1 MSALAVWMYGERIGE
16 LAPERGRLV
25 FAYAPGVVAS
35 RGGRP
40 VLSVGMPARPRPY
53 RGGAVRAF
61 FDGLLPEGEAR
72 RMIAYDLGLDGDD
85 VFALLVALGRDS
97 AGALVIAPASEAP
110 PEAGTPEPVDDRG
123 IAERLRRL
131 HVEPLGVDERV
142 RLSLA
147 GVQEKLLLARADDR
161 WCLPVD
167 GAPSTHI
174 LKRQHALLPDTV
186 ANEGFCMRLAA
197 HAGLPVAAVSAI
209 AFDGVEVL
217 CVERFDRIRG
227 SGGGEV
233 ARVHQ
238 EDLCQALGLPPQRKY
253 EEAGGPSLRDAAL
266 VLDRWSV
273 DPGAREQLLDLTV
286 LNVAIGNADAH
297 GKNVSLLHL
306 PSGRIEL
313 APAYDLMSTT
323 HYPQASVTPGM
334 LIGGVRD
341 ITAVTLPDLVRE
353 AAGWGLSA
361 ETARERAL
369 SLLGRLPE
377 AAERAAAEIA
387 PPPGLADAVRRRC
400 GDLAA
405 SA

>member
-1 MSALAVWMYGERIGE
+1 MSTLAVWMYGERIGDLSLE
-16 LAPERGRLV
+16 RERLA
-25 FAYAPGVVAS
+25 FAYTAEIATS
-35 RGGRP
+35 RGGSP

-53 RGGAVRAF
+53 RGGPVRAF

-72 RMIAYDLGLDGDD
+72 RMIAYDLGLADDD
-85 VFALLVALGRDS
+85 VFALLAALGRDC
-97 AGALVIAPASEAP
+97 AGALVIAPAGASPPSAGAP
-110 PEAGTPEPVDDRG
+110 ESIDDVG

-147 GVQEKLLLARADDR
+147 GVQEKLLLVRADDR

-197 HAGLPVAAVSAI
+197 HAGLPVAAVFTAS
-209 AFDGVEVL
+209 FDGVDVL
-217 CVERFDRIRG
+217 CVERYDRVEEPA
-227 SGGGEV
+227 SGGV
-233 ARVHQ
+233 IRVHQ
-238 EDLCQALGLPPQRKY
+238 EDICQALGLPPQRKY
-253 EEAGGPSLRDAAL
+253 EEAGGPTLRDAAL
-266 VLDRWSV
+266 LLGRWSV
-273 DPGAREQLLDLTV
+273 DPGARDHLLDLTV

-297 GKNVSLLHL
+297 GKNLSLLHL
-306 PSGRIEL
+306 PSGRVEL

-323 HYPQASVTPGM
+323 HYPQVSSTPGM

-341 ITAVTLPDLVRE
+341 IAAVTLPDILDE
-353 AAGWGLSA
+353 AGDWGLSA
-361 ETARERAL
+361 TAARERARA
-369 SLLGRLPE
+369 LLKRLPE
-377 AAERAAAEIA
+377 AATRAAAEIT
-387 PPPGLADAVRRRC
+387 PPPGLMDAILRRC
-400 GDLAA
+400 DDLVA